1 MKKKQF
7 EELKNMSKE
16 ELLNKL
22 EELKKELFNAKL
34 KHSAVP
40 LKNPLLIRNL
50 RRDIARV
57 KTLIRQKFDLKV

>member
-1 MKKKQF
+1 MKRKQF

-16 ELLNKL
+16 ELLSKL

-34 KHSAVP
+34 RHLTVT

-57 KTLIRQKFDLKV
+57 KTLLRQKFNVKV